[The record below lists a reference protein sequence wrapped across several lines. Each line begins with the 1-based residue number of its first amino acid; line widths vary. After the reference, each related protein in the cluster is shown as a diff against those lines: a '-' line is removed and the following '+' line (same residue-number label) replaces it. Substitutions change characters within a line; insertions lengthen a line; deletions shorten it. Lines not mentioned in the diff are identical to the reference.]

1 MQIQERIPEQVIAE
15 IAKEVV
21 TRLRVQLQQPQT
33 AAAPAAPAA
42 TSASAPSRDGVFST
56 VDEAADA
63 AFEAQKQVAAMSL
76 EERGRM
82 IEIVRRICMERR
94 EELGRMELEETKVG
108 RLDHKILKLTNMR
121 YVLGVEAMRSDAHSD
136 RTGLCIIERA
146 PWGVIGMML
155 PVTHSVPT
163 MTSNAINILA
173 AGNTAVFGPHP
184 SGAKVAQYA
193 LQLFNREFERECG
206 VRNALTTVREPSI
219 EAAEQIFNHPKIAL
233 ICVTGGAAVARAAA
247 KSGKRV
253 IAGGPGNPPVVVDE
267 TADLDR
273 AARCIIEGAAFD
285 NNLLCIGEKE
295 VFVVASVAD
304 KFIDAMRRAGA
315 YQLDRAAIE
324 KLTNAAFTFEGG
336 GGGCARAHVKK
347 DLVGKDVAVLAA
359 AAGVRVPA
367 GTDLLFGETDEDHAF
382 VVEEQMMPFIPVVRV
397 RDVDAGIAA
406 AVKAE
411 HGYRHT
417 AIMHSQNVESVT
429 RMARA
434 MNTTLFIQNAAS
446 PASLGV
452 DGPGYF
458 SHTIATPTGEGITTP
473 LTFTRERQMVVGNA
487 LRII

>member
-1 MQIQERIPEQVIAE
+1 MQTQQQVSPQVIAE
-15 IAKEVV
+15 IAREVV
-21 TRLRVQLQQPQT
+21 ARLRVQIQLAPAAQAHAPGPK
-33 AAAPAAPAA
+33 AAAP
-42 TSASAPSRDGVFST
+42 RDGVFAT
-56 VDEAADA
+56 VDEAVNA
-63 AFEAQKQVAAMSL
+63 AFEAQKKVAAMSL
-76 EERGRM
+76 ADRGRL
-82 IEIVRRICMERR
+82 IQIICRICNDRR

-121 YVLGVEAMRSDAHSD
+121 LVLGAEAMRSDARSD

-163 MTSNAINILA
+163 MASNAINIIA
-173 AGNTAVFGPHP
+173 AGNTAIFGPHP

-193 LQLFNREFERECG
+193 LQLWNREFERELG
-206 VRNALTTVREPSI
+206 IANVVTTVVEPSL
-219 EAAEQIFNHPKIAL
+219 EAAEKIFHHPKVAL
-233 ICVTGGAAVARAAA
+233 LCCTGGAAVAQAAA
-247 KSGKRV
+247 KTGKRV

-267 TADLDR
+267 TAALDR

-304 KFIDAMRRAGA
+304 AFIAAMKRGGA
-315 YQLDRAAIE
+315 YQLDAEAIDR
-324 KLTNAAFTFEGG
+324 LTKAAFTIEG

-347 DLVGKDVAVLAA
+347 DLVGKDVAVLAV
-359 AAGVRVPA
+359 AAGVHAPPN
-367 GTDLLFGETDEDHAF
+367 TDLLFGETNENHPF

-397 RDVDAGIAA
+397 KDADAGIAA

-417 AIMHSQNVESVT
+417 AIIHTNNVETAT
-429 RMARA
+429 RMAKA
-434 MNTTLFIQNAAS
+434 INTTLFINNAAS
-446 PASLGV
+446 LASLGV
-452 DGPGYF
+452 GGPGYF

-473 LTFTRERQMVVGNA
+473 LTFTRERQMVVGDA

>member
-1 MQIQERIPEQVIAE
+1 MQIQEPVSSQVIAE
-15 IAKEVV
+15 IAREVV
-21 TRLRVQLQQPQT
+21 ARLRAEMRQPQSS
-33 AAAPAAPAA
+33 AAPAAPA
-42 TSASAPSRDGVFST
+42 TAPRDGVFST
-56 VDEAADA
+56 VDEAVNA
-63 AFEAQKQVAAMSL
+63 AYEAQKKVADMSL

-82 IEIVRRICMERR
+82 VDIIRRICMDRR
-94 EELGRMELEETKVG
+94 EELGRMEMEETKVG

-121 YVLGVEAMRSDAHSD
+121 FVLGVEAMRSDARSD
-136 RTGLCIIERA
+136 QTGLCIIERA

-163 MTSNAINILA
+163 MASNAINILA

-184 SGAKVAQYA
+184 SGARVAQYA
-193 LQLFNREFERECG
+193 LQLWNREIERELG
-206 VRNALTTVREPSI
+206 VANVLTTVREVSI
-219 EAAEQIFNHPKIAL
+219 EAAEQIFHHPKVAL
-233 ICVTGGAAVARAAA
+233 LCVTGGAAVAKAAA

-295 VFVVASVAD
+295 IFVVASVAD
-304 KFIDAMRRAGA
+304 AFIQAMRRAGA
-315 YQLDRAAIE
+315 FQLDSAAIE
-324 KLTNAAFTFEGG
+324 RLTKAAFTFEGG

-347 DLVGKDVAVLAA
+347 DLVGKDAAVLAA
-359 AAGVRVPA
+359 AAGVRAPS
-367 GTDLLFGETDEDHAF
+367 GTDLLFGETDENHPF
-382 VVEEQMMPFIPVVRV
+382 VVEEQMMPFVPVVRV
-397 RDVDAGIAA
+397 RDVDAAIAA
-406 AVKAE
+406 SVKAE

-417 AIMHSQNVESVT
+417 AIIHTQNVDAAT

-452 DGPGYF
+452 GGPGYF
-458 SHTIATPTGEGITTP
+458 SHSIATPTGEGITTP
-473 LTFTRERQMVVGNA
+473 LTFTRERQMVVGSA
-487 LRII
+487 YRII